1 MRVVFFKKKM
11 GSRRLTIEGGTMD
24 RIYESFAGQISGFGT
39 KSAADT
45 RRIIAIENE
54 IGINQRLAEALQK
67 KIRKE
72 KQFARQVEMNSEARA
87 LKREI
92 TILKEEL
99 KKYSLS

>member
-1 MRVVFFKKKM
+1 MFFKKKL

-24 RIYESFAGQISGFGT
+24 RIYEPFAGHVSGFGT

-45 RRIIAIENE
+45 RRIIDIENE
-54 IGINQRLAEALQK
+54 IEIKQRLAEALQK